1 MWNFYDELYMGIP
14 SGIRVEGCV
23 IGKLWTTV
31 RANGNIGVARTLG
44 AADDTD
50 LSALAQSVIGMH
62 LRDVANVLK
71 WNSLLR
77 ASVGVAAMNAFYNR
91 PDRVKELSAPPAF
104 RNELGGKQVVVIGDL
119 PNLEAGLK
127 DGCDLTVLPL
137 PEDKDLGAGYAEAMK
152 ADFVF
157 VSGDA
162 LINRTLP
169 ALLAQVGENTKVSLS
184 GVSVPAAPVL
194 FAFGN
199 PIHNLSGVFTVI
211 PTTVECAAKLDQPDL
226 APGTQAFSVN
236 PVKPRYLHEQ
246 TATTRF
252 AASPYKAAA
261 FNSAF
266 NPWEGK
272 EYDQSIWSP
281 IFKG

>member
-23 IGKLWTTV
+23 VGKLWTTV

-44 AADDTD
+44 AADDAD
-50 LSALAQSVIGMH
+50 LNELAQSMVGCF

-91 PDRVKELSAPPAF
+91 ADRVKELSAPPAF
-104 RNELGGKQVVVIGDL
+104 QNELCGKHVVVIGDL

-137 PEDKDLGAGYAEAMK
+137 PESMELGDGYTEAMK

-157 VSGDA
+157 VSGEA
-162 LINRTLP
+162 LINRALP
-169 ALLAQVGENTKVSLS
+169 ALLAEVGENTKVSLA
-184 GVSVPAAPVL
+184 GASVPAAPVL
-194 FAFGN
+194 FAFDN
-199 PIHNLSGVFTVI
+199 PIHNLSGVYASI
-211 PTTVECAAKLDQPDL
+211 PTTVESAARSSQPNL
-226 APGTQAFSVN
+226 LPGMESFSIN
-236 PVKPRYLHEQ
+236 PVVPQYLHEQ

-252 AASPYKAAA
+252 AASPYKASA

>member
-23 IGKLWTTV
+23 VGKLWTTV

-44 AADDTD
+44 DTNGD
-50 LSALAQSVIGMH
+50 MNALAQSMIGVH

-71 WNSLLR
+71 WNSLVR
-77 ASVGVAAMNAFYNR
+77 ASIGVAAMNAFYNR
-91 PDRVKELSAPPAF
+91 ADRVKEQSAPPAF
-104 RNELGGKQVVVIGDL
+104 QNELCGKNVVVIGDL

-137 PEDKDLGAGYAEAMK
+137 PESKELGAGYAEAMK

-157 VSGDA
+157 ISGDA

-169 ALLAQVGENTKVSLS
+169 ALLAEVGENTKVSLA
-184 GVSVPAAPVL
+184 GASVPAAPVL

-199 PIHNLSGVFTVI
+199 PIHNLSGI
-211 PTTVECAAKLDQPDL
+211 YAAIDTTVESAARFDLPDL
-226 APGTQAFSVN
+226 TPGTEAFSIN
-236 PVKPRYLHEQ
+236 PIQPQYLHEQ

-252 AASPYKAAA
+252 AASPYKSAA

-272 EYDQSIWSP
+272 DYDKSIWSP